1 MVNRLLEQICAR
13 QIWPIIIIAFFKE
26 LNWSSFTFLKMMMM
40 TNVRSCFGW
49 KFQLSIETNWITF
62 IHRHSD
68 KDSHLH
74 NFGERRPKVG
84 VTSMSAMLPLLHC
97 RADRSTRVKSRL
109 RAPVTLV
116 KSKLRQNR
124 AQHPGLEALTT
135 APKALT
141 PVLLQLSNFLRNFR
155 FCFGNRIKA
164 FPAVWTEKPWG
175 NRCLTI
181 V

>member
-1 MVNRLLEQICAR
+1 MSGLVSAESFSCPLK
-13 QIWPIIIIAFFKE
+13 PIE
-26 LNWSSFTFLKMMMM
+26 SRSFTDM
-40 TNVRSCFGW
+40 T
-49 KFQLSIETNWITF
+49 L
-62 IHRHSD
+62 SD

-109 RAPVTLV
+109 RAPVTRV

-124 AQHPGLEALTT
+124 AQHPGLQALTT

-164 FPAVWTEKPWG
+164 FPAVWKEKP
-175 NRCLTI
+175 
-181 V
+181 

>member
-1 MVNRLLEQICAR
+1 MVNRLLGRYAR

-26 LNWSSFTFLKMMMM
+26 LNWSSFTFLKMMM

-49 KFQLSIETNWITF
+49 NFSCPLKPIESRSFTDMTL
-62 IHRHSD
+62 SD

-109 RAPVTLV
+109 RAQLRCSWRASYTRQLRAV
-116 KSKLRQNR
+116 KSSSEKQPTLKPRSTPRASSSHHR
-124 AQHPGLEALTT
+124 AQGAYPGF
-135 APKALT
+135 
-141 PVLLQLSNFLRNFR
+141 V
-155 FCFGNRIKA
+155 
-164 FPAVWTEKPWG
+164 
-175 NRCLTI
+175 TI
-181 V
+181 VQFSQEL